1 MALSELQPGQLP
13 FISDPR
19 WKLVQE
25 IVASRCF
32 AKASRLSSLLTY
44 ICSKALRGNT
54 EDLNERQIGIDVFE
68 RSVNYRPADDSI
80 VRAHARLLRN
90 RLEHYFTDEGKG
102 SAWTI
107 QIPKGSYTPVFEER
121 AHAPAQTQPAPI
133 SIPVKEAASE
143 KLSRTRTLFVVAAS
157 LLLVGTFAVVWR
169 MHTYSTAARQ
179 PGEPLWS
186 ILLAP
191 SQHTL
196 LVPAD
201 SMLSFLQTERKVPLT
216 LSEYLNKRHE
226 SIDMIAAAESLPR
239 GLSNFS
245 DHQYTSIADLDMA
258 FLIGR
263 LAQSHHAQVE
273 VRYAR
278 DMVLSETR
286 HTNLI
291 LIGGPRANP
300 WVQLFTNRVDYQLDD
315 QPADGQD
322 FVNVQEP
329 RSEERN
335 RYKAEVNGNET
346 YSLAVVAFVSGLEDG
361 DHVLLIEG
369 TDMAG
374 TEGACDFLVNS
385 NASSNFLKK
394 LMRPDGTL
402 NHFEVLLECKTVNGN
417 ASAPLVLAYR
427 VLP

>member
-1 MALSELQPGQLP
+1 
-13 FISDPR
+13 
-19 WKLVQE
+19 
-25 IVASRCF
+25 
-32 AKASRLSSLLTY
+32 
-44 ICSKALRGNT
+44 
-54 EDLNERQIGIDVFE
+54 
-68 RSVNYRPADDSI
+68 
-80 VRAHARLLRN
+80 
-90 RLEHYFTDEGKG
+90 
-102 SAWTI
+102 
-107 QIPKGSYTPVFEER
+107 
-121 AHAPAQTQPAPI
+121 
-133 SIPVKEAASE
+133 
-143 KLSRTRTLFVVAAS
+143 
-157 LLLVGTFAVVWR
+157 
-169 MHTYSTAARQ
+169 
-179 PGEPLWS
+179 
-186 ILLAP
+186 
-191 SQHTL
+191 
-196 LVPAD
+196 
-201 SMLSFLQTERKVPLT
+201 
-216 LSEYLNKRHE
+216 
-226 SIDMIAAAESLPR
+226 
-239 GLSNFS
+239 
-245 DHQYTSIADLDMA
+245 MA

-286 HTNLI
+286 HANLI

-402 NHFEVLLECKTVNGN
+402 NHFEVLLESKTVNGN